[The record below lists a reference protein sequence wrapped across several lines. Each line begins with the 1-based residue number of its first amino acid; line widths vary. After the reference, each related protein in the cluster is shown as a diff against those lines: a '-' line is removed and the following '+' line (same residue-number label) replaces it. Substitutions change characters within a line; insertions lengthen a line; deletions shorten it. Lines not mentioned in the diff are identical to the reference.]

1 MPKVNFEILVADF
14 DDQYFALTVIDAPKR
29 GPDLGPKSFPIDKLA
44 LNALIQDVS
53 PDLAQAVISKD
64 DALRAHGSPA
74 DISLRKFGRAL
85 FDLVIWPQQGALTES
100 WGDFA
105 ERREPARRLRL
116 CLTNKAAALPWEALR
131 DDHKLNGC
139 PARLFSVVRH
149 IPTSWPLQ
157 PLVMG
162 AEPLRILVVFA
173 DPHGGSSDG
182 LPEETALQKERTA
195 IQAALQSAESRKDL
209 CIDFV
214 GPGAGRTLDLI
225 KAKVAEHKYHV
236 LHFFGH
242 GHNTGQG
249 QLEFE
254 GVRGESELV
263 GWGQLQRVLEPT
275 LRSLRLVVLNAC
287 ELAQLDEELVTYSP
301 FSNLA
306 GSFLNAGAAM
316 VIAMQFPIR
325 TATATR
331 FTDAFYKYLGPRLF
345 ASAEDVED
353 AVVQGRGAIENE
365 PNAVEW
371 ITPVVFTR
379 VQDDTIFRFG
389 SLREA
394 RALYDQGL
402 WIDAALKV
410 KEGLM
415 QGPKSEE
422 GLRLERDLLD
432 RASFMI
438 ERLDPTGGEIVDALH
453 RPTSITERGHP
464 NGQ

>member
-1 MPKVNFEILVADF
+1 MNFEIRVADF
-14 DDQYFALTVIDAPKR
+14 NDEYFALTVIDAPKL
-29 GPDLGPKSFPIDKLA
+29 GPDLARKSFPIAKHA
-44 LNALIQDVS
+44 LMALIDDLS
-53 PDLAQAVISKD
+53 PDLTQAVNSKD
-64 DALRAHGSPA
+64 NALRAHRSAA
-74 DISLRKFGRAL
+74 DISLQEFGRAL
-85 FDLVIWPQQGALTES
+85 FDLVIWRQQGALTES

-105 ERREPARRLRL
+105 ERRGQARRLRL
-116 CLTNKAAALPWEALR
+116 SLANAAAALPWEALL
-131 DDHKLNGC
+131 DGHKLNGC
-139 PARLFSVVRH
+139 PARLFSVVRY
-149 IPTSWPLQ
+149 IPTSPPLQ
-157 PLVMG
+157 PLDIG

-173 DPHGGSSDG
+173 DPYGGLSDG
-182 LPEETALQKERTA
+182 LPEEASFQKERAA
-195 IQAALQSAESRKDL
+195 IKAALQSAESRKDL

-242 GHNTGQG
+242 GHSTGQG

-254 GVRGESELV
+254 GARGECDLV

-275 LRSLRLVVLNAC
+275 LSSLHLVVLNSC

-316 VIAMQFPIR
+316 VIAMQYPIR

-389 SLREA
+389 PFREA
-394 RALYDQGL
+394 RALLDQGL
-402 WIDAALKV
+402 LIDAALKV
-410 KEGLM
+410 KEGLE
-415 QGPKSEE
+415 QDPKSEE

-432 RASFMI
+432 KAAAMI
-438 ERLDPTGGEIVDALH
+438 EHLDPTGGEIVDALH
-453 RPTSITERGHP
+453 RPTSITERRPP